1 MIRDVH
7 LFIPDPDLDFLLI
20 RAKRGQKGTW
30 SRIRNTE
37 LLFFFRFF
45 LYRYVLFSDV
55 QDLREMFEPFG
66 TVMEADVISGK
77 NYGFVHIDASIGKAK
92 ISQIVRLV
100 PIS

>member
-1 MIRDVH
+1 M
-7 LFIPDPDLDFLLI
+7 FIPNPDLDFFTHPGSRGL
-20 RAKRGQKGTW
+20 KRHLPDPGSGSATL
-30 SRIRNTE
+30 SYYFSYGFSYT
-37 LLFFFRFF
+37 
-45 LYRYVLFSDV
+45 YVLFSDV

-100 PIS
+100 PTS

>member
-1 MIRDVH
+1 M
-7 LFIPDPDLDFLLI
+7 LTPDPDLNFLPIRDTGVKKALDPESGSATKSCIRCDFLVFPLPVCI
-20 RAKRGQKGTW
+20 
-30 SRIRNTE
+30 I
-37 LLFFFRFF
+37 
-45 LYRYVLFSDV
+45 SDV

-100 PIS
+100 PTS

>member
-1 MIRDVH
+1 MVI
-7 LFIPDPDLDFLLI
+7 II
-20 RAKRGQKGTW
+20 
-30 SRIRNTE
+30 
-37 LLFFFRFF
+37 
-45 LYRYVLFSDV
+45 LFSDV

-100 PIS
+100 SPDKKFQNFKLRSSGAVET

>member
-1 MIRDVH
+1 M
-7 LFIPDPDLDFLLI
+7 FIPDPDLNFLPRI
-20 RAKRGQKGTW
+20 QGSKRH
-30 SRIRNTE
+30 RIPNPDPQQRVVYVVI
-37 LLFFFRFF
+37 FWFF
-45 LYRYVLFSDV
+45 LYRYVLLFSDV

-100 PIS
+100 PTS